1 LLRLQPFPEALW
13 LLMHHRYGH
22 RTLEHLA
29 VRPSLTAVQELVELE
44 LVVLERLE
52 LERLELELVV
62 LERVV

>member
-1 LLRLQPFPEALW
+1 
-13 LLMHHRYGH
+13 MHHRYGH

>member
-1 LLRLQPFPEALW
+1 
-13 LLMHHRYGH
+13 MHHRYGH

-62 LERVV
+62 LELVV